1 MSNGYP
7 AHNFLRPDNFNGF
20 VGFAEIDG
28 SLIFGYERT
37 YCPPFR
43 VSRR

>member
-20 VGFAEIDG
+20 GGEGILTLCA
-28 SLIFGYERT
+28 SATPFGLALA
-37 YCPPFR
+37 PD
-43 VSRR
+43 

>member
-20 VGFAEIDG
+20 GGEGI
-28 SLIFGYERT
+28 LTPRT
-37 YCPPFR
+37 ILEDR
-43 VSRR
+43 SGAVEA